1 MSHFKSNNR
10 GGLEIDRDS
19 LHASPKYKRQIDA
32 LQSLSKAKDMT
43 DMHREAFER
52 VAKADGFNIK
62 RDKYL
67 KEEYAETS
75 THFAFAGW
83 RLALRYRDEQ
93 EKGDEAN

>member
-1 MSHFKSNNR
+1 MGHFKSNNR

-19 LHASPKYKRQIDA
+19 LYASPEFKRQVEA
-32 LQSLSKAKDMT
+32 LKSIQVRKEMT

-93 EKGDEAN
+93 EKQA